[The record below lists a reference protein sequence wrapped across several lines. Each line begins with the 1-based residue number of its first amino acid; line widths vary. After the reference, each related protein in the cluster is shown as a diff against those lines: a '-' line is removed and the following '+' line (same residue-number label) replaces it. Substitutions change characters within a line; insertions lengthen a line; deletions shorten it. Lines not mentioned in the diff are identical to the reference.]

1 MPSFNRLLEY
11 LATCMLKR
19 KWRDQ
24 EDSFTTFMKVAAYNY
39 TGERYILDTTELE
52 QYEES
57 KVAVEDV
64 VKVGD
69 EIEVENQFIKLVRLS
84 VAFMADSHKMIFIE
98 VQKVVLIVSI
108 LYPIDLASS
117 TWVLT
122 VQAAE

>member
-1 MPSFNRLLEY
+1 
-11 LATCMLKR
+11 MLKR

-64 VKVGD
+64 VKVRD